1 MNPQHPQ
8 TDHSRAVA
16 RYYDQNTRRFVR
28 WGKNQGTQNIHQALW
43 AEGVKSQAEAVNYA
57 NQLIGNQLQ
66 ELEAP
71 QQVMDLGCGV
81 GSALFY
87 LAERSDENI
96 RFSGVT
102 ISATQAEIGQRR
114 AAELGLADRCQVLQG
129 DFLDLP
135 EGPPLDLAYAIEA
148 FLHAADPQR
157 FFAQVGSRLRPGG
170 RLVLIDDFRT
180 EKAASSQQATRLLED
195 FRQGWLAGSLITV
208 AQAAKLA
215 AREGLALRQDRD
227 LTPLMAL
234 GRPRDR
240 FIGLMYRF
248 FRNTMKRSTYLQAFS
263 GGYAKQQCLRQ
274 GLVAYRMLVWEKKG

>member
-1 MNPQHPQ
+1 
-8 TDHSRAVA
+8 
-16 RYYDQNTRRFVR
+16 
-28 WGKNQGTQNIHQALW
+28 
-43 AEGVKSQAEAVNYA
+43 
-57 NQLIGNQLQ
+57 
-66 ELEAP
+66 
-71 QQVMDLGCGV
+71 
-81 GSALFY
+81 
-87 LAERSDENI
+87 
-96 RFSGVT
+96 
-102 ISATQAEIGQRR
+102 
-114 AAELGLADRCQVLQG
+114 
-129 DFLDLP
+129 
-135 EGPPLDLAYAIEA
+135 
-148 FLHAADPQR
+148 
-157 FFAQVGSRLRPGG
+157 
-170 RLVLIDDFRT
+170 VLIDDFRT

-274 GLVAYRMLVWEKKG
+274 GLVAYRMLVWEKKGGGERWV

>member
-1 MNPQHPQ
+1 MNPT

-57 NQLIGNQLQ
+57 NQLIANQLQ

-135 EGPPLDLAYAIEA
+135 AGSSPSTWPTLLRPFCTLLILSA
-148 FLHAADPQR
+148 FLPRWA
-157 FFAQVGSRLRPGG
+157 VGFGPEGG
-170 RLVLIDDFRT
+170 
-180 EKAASSQQATRLLED
+180 
-195 FRQGWLAGSLITV
+195 W
-208 AQAAKLA
+208 
-215 AREGLALRQDRD
+215 
-227 LTPLMAL
+227 
-234 GRPRDR
+234 
-240 FIGLMYRF
+240 
-248 FRNTMKRSTYLQAFS
+248 
-263 GGYAKQQCLRQ
+263 C
-274 GLVAYRMLVWEKKG
+274 